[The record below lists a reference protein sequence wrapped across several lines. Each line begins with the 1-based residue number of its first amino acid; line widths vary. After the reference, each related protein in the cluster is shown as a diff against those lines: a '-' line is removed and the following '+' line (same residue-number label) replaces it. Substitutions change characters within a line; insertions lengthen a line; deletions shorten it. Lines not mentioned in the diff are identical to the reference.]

1 MNEAQNVQINDSKTM
16 HLNLKKSFRYEIDE
30 PVTLTR
36 TNGDQ
41 TVTLPDD
48 SLNTI
53 NSKDEP
59 LVPATV
65 SPLKTHGFS
74 F

>member
-1 MNEAQNVQINDSKTM
+1 MET
-16 HLNLKKSFRYEIDE
+16 LKLTKSFRYEIDE

-48 SLNTI
+48 SLSTLNESPINTR
-53 NSKDEP
+53 
-59 LVPATV
+59 
-65 SPLKTHGFS
+65 GF
-74 F
+74 